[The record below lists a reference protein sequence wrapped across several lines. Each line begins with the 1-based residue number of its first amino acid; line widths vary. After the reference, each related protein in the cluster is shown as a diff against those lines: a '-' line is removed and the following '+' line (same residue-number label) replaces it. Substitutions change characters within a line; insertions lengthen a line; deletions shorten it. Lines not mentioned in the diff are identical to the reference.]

1 MPTQV
6 ELCNLALAK
15 CSGKPITTIADTTPR
30 AEICAQEYQ
39 ACLDEVL
46 EAAFWNFAIT
56 RAVLVAATA
65 PTFGYT
71 YAWTLPDD
79 FVAVEIFNDSY
90 VKDYNSEALFKIEGG
105 EILTDASVAN
115 LVYVRNGTLS
125 PDTVDSFGA
134 LMTPMFVNLF
144 TTLLGSKIAP
154 TIKNDGPGYATSL
167 LQRYQLEL
175 TAARTKN
182 ANARKRRTIGER
194 TSSAVLS
201 SRRQSTNG

>member
-6 ELCNLALAK
+6 QLCNLALAK

-30 AEICAQEYQ
+30 AEVCAREYQ
-39 ACLDEVL
+39 DCLNEVL
-46 EAAFWNFAIT
+46 EAAFWRFAIT
-56 RAVLVAATA
+56 RSTLVAATA
-65 PTFGYT
+65 PAFGYT
-71 YAWTLPDD
+71 YAWTLPTD
-79 FVAVEIFNDSY
+79 FVAAEIFNDSY
-90 VKDYNSEALFKIEGG
+90 VKDYNSEALFKIEGST
-105 EILTDASVAN
+105 IVTDAAVAN
-115 LVYVRNGTLS
+115 LVYIKNGTLA

-134 LMTPMFVNLF
+134 TMTPMFVNLF
-144 TTLLGSKIAP
+144 TTLLGSKVAP

-182 ANARKRRTIGER
+182 ANMRKRRTVWER
-194 TSSAVLS
+194 TSSAALT

>member
-6 ELCNLALAK
+6 QLCNLALAK

-30 AEICAQEYQ
+30 AEVCAREYQ
-39 ACLDEVL
+39 DCLNEVL
-46 EAAFWNFAIT
+46 EAAFWRFAK
-56 RAVLVAATA
+56 
-65 PTFGYT
+65 
-71 YAWTLPDD
+71 
-79 FVAVEIFNDSY
+79 IFNDSY
-90 VKDYNSEALFKIEGG
+90 VKDYNSEALFKIEGST
-105 EILTDASVAN
+105 IVTDAAVAN
-115 LVYVRNGTLS
+115 LVYIKNGTLA

-134 LMTPMFVNLF
+134 TMTPMFVNLF
-144 TTLLGSKIAP
+144 TTLLGSKVAP

-182 ANARKRRTIGER
+182 ANMRKRRTVWER
-194 TSSAVLS
+194 TSSAALT

>member
-6 ELCNLALAK
+6 QLCNLALAK

-30 AEICAQEYQ
+30 AEILAQEYQ
-39 ACLDEVL
+39 DCLNEVL

-65 PTFGYT
+65 PAFGYT
-71 YAWTLPDD
+71 YAWTLPAD

-90 VKDYNSEALFKIEGG
+90 VKDYNSQALFKIEGST
-105 EILTDASVAN
+105 LVTDASVAN
-115 LVYVRNGTLS
+115 LVYVKNGTLS

-134 LMTPMFVNLF
+134 LMSPMFVNLF
-144 TTLLGSKIAP
+144 TTLLASKVAP
-154 TIKNDGPGYATSL
+154 TIKNDGTNSATSL

-194 TSSAVLS
+194 TSSAVLQA
-201 SRRQSTNG
+201 RRQSTNG